1 MHYFLDEG
9 WSFINAN
16 QISTLCRITDGIEQR
31 KMGNS
36 NTVAYRLAKPDAFY
50 DYMSRGGLNQKYE
63 AHIEKVLSPTR
74 SLGPTNE

>member
-1 MHYFLDEG
+1 MNYFLDEG

-36 NTVAYRLAKPDAFY
+36 KTVTYRLAKPDAFY
-50 DYMSRGGLNQKYE
+50 DYMSRSGLNQKHE